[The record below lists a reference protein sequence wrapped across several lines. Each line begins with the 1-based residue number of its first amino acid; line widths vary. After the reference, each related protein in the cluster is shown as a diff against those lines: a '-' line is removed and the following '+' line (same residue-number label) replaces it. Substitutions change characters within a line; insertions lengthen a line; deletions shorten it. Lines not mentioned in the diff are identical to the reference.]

1 MTKVIYINT
10 IGFVLITKY
19 DTDKTHLNTSAL
31 VRKTGYNFKI
41 AVIKGKIHSI
51 SGLVANAGLTSVE
64 NKIPSV
70 RNLVK
75 KTDYNSKITEN
86 ENKCITTAEYNKFIK
101 DIVDNS
107 IEMKNLITNSDFD
120 AKLQE
125 LVNE

>member
-19 DTDKTHLNTSAL
+19 DTDKTDLNTSAL

-75 KTDYNSKITEN
+75 KTDYNSKITEI